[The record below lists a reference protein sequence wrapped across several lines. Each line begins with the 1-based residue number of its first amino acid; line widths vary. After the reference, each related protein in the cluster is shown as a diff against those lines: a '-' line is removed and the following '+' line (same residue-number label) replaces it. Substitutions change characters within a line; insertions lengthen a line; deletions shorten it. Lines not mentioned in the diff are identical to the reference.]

1 MPASDAYQRFLDSTI
16 MNYEKWHDGEGYD
29 LAVLGEL
36 TEAERHKALDLM
48 IGRTIEW
55 REIEV
60 LERLDSARGWEA
72 IRHTYE
78 HAGEADT
85 RLAAAVA
92 LERAGKLDRP
102 IDEVIAQA
110 IIELRTIEGG
120 LTRALLLA
128 EEHPTDLVKQALLRA
143 SEIRSETAMHCAA
156 LLCFLCG
163 KAKEPF
169 DWDLRPLFLRLVP
182 GNNDAD
188 RRAACAEIRALVGMS

>member
-1 MPASDAYQRFLDSTI
+1 MSVSDAYQRFLDSTV

-29 LAVLGEL
+29 LAVLDEL
-36 TEAERHKALDLM
+36 TEAERQKAEALM
-48 IGRTIEW
+48 LGRIIEW

-60 LERLDSARGWEA
+60 LERLNSAKSWEA
-72 IRHTYE
+72 IRDTYE
-78 HAGEADT
+78 HARESDT

-110 IIELRTIEGG
+110 IMKLRTIEGG

-128 EEHPTDLVKQALLRA
+128 EEHPTVLVKHALLHA
-143 SEIRSETAMHCAA
+143 SEIKSEAAMHCAA

-169 DWDLRPLFLRLVP
+169 DWELRPYF
-182 GNNDAD
+182 
-188 RRAACAEIRALVGMS
+188 CA